1 MQLNITQEIKN
12 EIDRNLSLHTALV
25 ELINKVKV
33 AHGISELDDYYLNT
47 ICTEFKTGRYC
58 FDDLTYTISNLVE
71 NKQITENDGTLL
83 VQALAILFILSI
95 SFTNVVDA
103 SCGVNSSYSSNSFP
117 ISQFNNRHP
126 SLIKPNEFKFNS
138 NSTLFGFCANSS
150 KILYCKCLMPKGS
163 TYILCWFN

>member
-83 VQALAILFILSI
+83 VQALCAVNDESEDYFLDDSSELSKRI
-95 SFTNVVDA
+95 KALHFEIITLTPDERKKYFDTIKSDKYHSYVFQRAVA
-103 SCGVNSSYSSNSFP
+103 LIGVQKAFS
-117 ISQFNNRHP
+117 
-126 SLIKPNEFKFNS
+126 
-138 NSTLFGFCANSS
+138 
-150 KILYCKCLMPKGS
+150 
-163 TYILCWFN
+163 